1 VECGCAG
8 EKQHEKIFSLVFFIS
23 KILKNKSVNSSL
35 PKDKKVLAGA
45 GIPMNPLWRRA
56 VSKWKKLSLRIVQL
70 NF

>member
-45 GIPMNPLWRRA
+45 GIPMNLFGG
-56 VSKWKKLSLRIVQL
+56 VQFRNGK
-70 NF
+70 NFL